1 MDREH
6 SRTFQRDATTQCKCI
21 LQPMKEPSYS
31 GLGPVAKQ
39 PCNQEV
45 KMAIPVNIDSD
56 DPQRPR
62 SNRGGNFI
70 SISFYIAFNSF
81 DFTLLARV
89 VSFTYS
95 PDIWIGHV
103 LPWVSQALH
112 RGRILVL
119 PRCLHTILQGRPDGL
134 QTLTR
139 YEAEE
144 EEAMDIDDP
153 EATPYM
159 PGTRNSV
166 NESLPL
172 PGPATPSKK
181 RKHS

>member
-1 MDREH
+1 
-6 SRTFQRDATTQCKCI
+6 
-21 LQPMKEPSYS
+21 MKEPSYS

-56 DPQRPR
+56 DPHRP
-62 SNRGGNFI
+62 SNRGWNFI

-81 DFTLLARV
+81 DFTLLARA
-89 VSFTYS
+89 VSFTNS
-95 PDIWIGHV
+95 PFIWLSHG
-103 LPWVSQALH
+103 LPWVSHALH

-119 PRCLHTILQGRPDGL
+119 PRCLHTILQGRPDGF
-134 QTLTR
+134 QALTR
-139 YEAEE
+139 YEAGSE

-153 EATPYM
+153 EATPSM